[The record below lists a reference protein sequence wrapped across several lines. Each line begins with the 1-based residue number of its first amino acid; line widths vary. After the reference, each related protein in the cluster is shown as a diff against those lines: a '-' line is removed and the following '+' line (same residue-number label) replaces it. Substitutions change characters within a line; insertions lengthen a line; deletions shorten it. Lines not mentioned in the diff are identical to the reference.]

1 MTDEQWREAWVAFQS
16 AENLPE
22 EEAEEL
28 LEQSPMSAEVRD
40 AVVEMLHS
48 GGPATGSRASGL
60 AHSNPAT
67 GPLPAPAL
75 SLAAGTKIDRYLLL
89 EKIGE
94 GGMGEVWLAGQKEP
108 VQRQVALKLIKTGSG
123 SRELMSRFESE
134 RQALALM
141 DHPGI
146 AKVFD
151 AGSTAQG
158 LPYFVMEYAAGE
170 PITTYCDRRRL
181 STRERLELFIQ
192 VCEAVQHAHRKAII
206 HRDLKPSNIMV
217 VEIEGRPAPK
227 IIDFGIAKALNQK
240 LSADTIHTGFG
251 ALVGTPEYMSPEQA
265 VSGGAD
271 IDTRTDVYSLGVVF
285 YELLAGARP
294 IDLNQMGLEE
304 FLRRLR
310 EENTPRP
317 STRVST
323 KDAAASSEVASR
335 RQTEPPALARQLR
348 GDLDAI
354 ALKALEKDRERR
366 YESAGALARDIER
379 YLAGEAVE
387 AQPPSPSYRLRK
399 FASRHRWVLGAAA
412 ALLALLIV
420 AVVWM
425 SVALRQQMRA
435 NANAAALR
443 DVVRKVMIQ
452 RPAQLAQL
460 PNSLKLRSD
469 LMSDVEGA
477 LTALSGEIGRDRN
490 ADLELARAY
499 YAIGNVRGGDVSDG
513 SLGQFQTSIN
523 YFERSGKIA
532 GGLIHAHPE
541 DRDAQKMF
549 LTSQMAILYN
559 YRRFER
565 FAEAE
570 RVARQIVAHA
580 QALPSR
586 MHREDSF
593 VDYDISTAYKEIAAM
608 KTSQGQLEESLALN
622 RSALAAFSA
631 NMQAHW
637 LKSPLVKNNLAAC
650 NADTGLS
657 EWRLHGYSA
666 EASALMHIG
675 LTAVEGCPDK
685 MCRSRSAELEGYAG
699 LVDWSGGREKDGLR
713 LMQRGVADFD
723 TMLAA
728 DSADVVARTA
738 VQSLRGSYALALIG
752 SGHPGEALGVLR
764 KFVKPDDLQA
774 DPRDLLIYGQ
784 ALEADGQGIGS
795 ERYFQAASDRLNQE
809 HADGFET
816 QTMRWA
822 IAHLLAG
829 RADRLRNYQEA
840 IGYRREEMRLAERLP
855 ADASTAGIFRS
866 ASAAAFARSVAAI
879 PDAPAALRAEALR
892 ALAGCSE
899 SVPSPY
905 RVEHAGMIVKTPTP
919 QEVVNLQGA
928 LGN

>member
-1 MTDEQWREAWVAFQS
+1 M
-16 AENLPE
+16 
-22 EEAEEL
+22 
-28 LEQSPMSAEVRD
+28 
-40 AVVEMLHS
+40 
-48 GGPATGSRASGL
+48 
-60 AHSNPAT
+60 
-67 GPLPAPAL
+67 
-75 SLAAGTKIDRYLLL
+75 
-89 EKIGE
+89 
-94 GGMGEVWLAGQKEP
+94 
-108 VQRQVALKLIKTGSG
+108 
-123 SRELMSRFESE
+123 
-134 RQALALM
+134 
-141 DHPGI
+141 
-146 AKVFD
+146 
-151 AGSTAQG
+151 
-158 LPYFVMEYAAGE
+158 
-170 PITTYCDRRRL
+170 
-181 STRERLELFIQ
+181 
-192 VCEAVQHAHRKAII
+192 
-206 HRDLKPSNIMV
+206 
-217 VEIEGRPAPK
+217 
-227 IIDFGIAKALNQK
+227 
-240 LSADTIHTGFG
+240 
-251 ALVGTPEYMSPEQA
+251 
-265 VSGGAD
+265 
-271 IDTRTDVYSLGVVF
+271 
-285 YELLAGARP
+285 
-294 IDLNQMGLEE
+294 
-304 FLRRLR
+304 
-310 EENTPRP
+310 
-317 STRVST
+317 
-323 KDAAASSEVASR
+323 
-335 RQTEPPALARQLR
+335 
-348 GDLDAI
+348 
-354 ALKALEKDRERR
+354 
-366 YESAGALARDIER
+366 
-379 YLAGEAVE
+379 
-387 AQPPSPSYRLRK
+387 
-399 FASRHRWVLGAAA
+399 LGAAA
-412 ALLALLIV
+412 ALLTLLIV

-460 PNSLKLRSD
+460 PNSLQLRSD
-469 LMSDVEGA
+469 LMSDMEGA
-477 LTALSGEIGRDRN
+477 LAALSGEIGRDRN

-499 YAIGNVRGGDVSDG
+499 YAIGIVRGGDVSDG
-513 SLGQFQTSIN
+513 SLGEFQTSIN
-523 YFERSGKIA
+523 YFKRSGEIA

-541 DRDAQKMF
+541 DKDAQKMF

-586 MHREDSF
+586 MHREDAF

-631 NMQAHW
+631 NMQPQW
-637 LKSPLVKNNLAAC
+637 LKLPLVKNNLAAC

-666 EASALMHIG
+666 EASALMHTG
-675 LTAVEGCPDK
+675 LAAVEGCPDK
-685 MCRSRSAELEGYAG
+685 MCRSRTAELEGYAG
-699 LVDWSGGREKDGLR
+699 LVNWSGGRENDGLR

-723 TMLAA
+723 AMLTA

-752 SGHPGEALGVLR
+752 SGHPGEALAVLR

-774 DPRDLLIYGQ
+774 EPRDLLIYGQ

-795 ERYFQAASDRLNQE
+795 GRYFQAASDRLNQE
-809 HADGFET
+809 HADGFEP

-822 IAHLLAG
+822 IAHMLAG

-840 IGYRREEMRLAERLP
+840 IGYRRVEMHLAEHLP
-855 ADASTAGIFRS
+855 ADASTARIFRS

-879 PDAPAALRAEALR
+879 PNAPAALRAEALR

-905 RVEHAGMIVKTPTP
+905 RVEHAGMIVTTPTP